1 MSYAIENKEN
11 CIFLDNL
18 QWVTFVKLF
27 FQKEQFFNEKIE
39 IEREQYPVRK
49 RGQLSPEWLKKW
61 SLNCAFSYTNYTTLC
76 TNKCLVKYML
86 SSCFYDRL
94 LSYEYIAEHH
104 IK

>member
-49 RGQLSPEWLKKW
+49 RGQLSPEWLKND
-61 SLNCAFSYTNYTTLC
+61 L
-76 TNKCLVKYML
+76 
-86 SSCFYDRL
+86 
-94 LSYEYIAEHH
+94 
-104 IK
+104 